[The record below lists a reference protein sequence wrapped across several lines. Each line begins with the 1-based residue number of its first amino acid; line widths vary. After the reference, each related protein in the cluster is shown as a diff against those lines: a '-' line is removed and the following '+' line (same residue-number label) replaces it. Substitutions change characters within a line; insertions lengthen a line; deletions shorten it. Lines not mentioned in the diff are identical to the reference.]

1 MRAVTGGVRVPGP
14 PVGEL
19 AAALIA
25 ASPEL
30 DPTGQRLAVTVYRS
44 LAEGEPVDEDLL
56 VERSGIAAAEVAR
69 ALDAW
74 PGVFRDEAGRIVGFW
89 GLCIPRTAHRF
100 RVGGRELHTWC
111 AWDTLFL
118 APLLDRVAEVGSHC
132 PDTGRDISLTVAPT
146 GIRTV
151 EPAQA
156 VLSFLRPEREWA
168 DDIITTFCH
177 HVLFLASPDAGARW
191 LADRPDGFLLSLDE
205 GFELGRRFIHV
216 SVVAA
221 L

>member
-56 VERSGIAAAEVAR
+56 VERSGIAAAQVAR

-74 PGVFRDEAGRIVGFW
+74 PGVFRDEAGRIIGFW

-111 AWDTLFL
+111 AWDT
-118 APLLDRVAEVGSHC
+118 
-132 PDTGRDISLTVAPT
+132 
-146 GIRTV
+146 
-151 EPAQA
+151 
-156 VLSFLRPEREWA
+156 
-168 DDIITTFCH
+168 
-177 HVLFLASPDAGARW
+177 LFLASPDAGARW

-205 GFELGRRFIHV
+205 GFELGRRFIHARV
-216 SVVAA
+216 GAA